1 MRDNLEKDYEYWK
14 CGLWKDET
22 KFGVFGVRVLLMFG
36 ERSQRRIKNIV
47 PRVKHSD
54 GTIMLWECLRASE
67 TMNIVKVE

>member
-1 MRDNLEKDYEYWK
+1 MNTGSVAFGKMRQNSGSLVS
-14 CGLWKDET
+14 ET
-22 KFGVFGVRVLLMFG
+22 QLMFG

-67 TMNIVKVE
+67 TMNIIKVE